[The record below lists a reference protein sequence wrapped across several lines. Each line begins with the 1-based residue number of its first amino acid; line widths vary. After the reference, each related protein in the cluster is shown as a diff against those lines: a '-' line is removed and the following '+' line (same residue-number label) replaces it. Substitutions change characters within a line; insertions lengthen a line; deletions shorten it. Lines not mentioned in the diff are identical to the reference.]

1 MFGFE
6 VATAR
11 TNERPEA
18 AALVEVL
25 KALRHHPAI
34 AWAERDCERTAAHG
48 GLNMETT
55 VIAAGPLDIPVMP
68 GEPENRYCSHCGH
81 HGDDNDAATETACCL
96 HCEQAQPYPCD
107 DHCAHCGEDGAMG
120 MACPECNGPYRLD
133 DNYA

>member
-1 MFGFE
+1 
-6 VATAR
+6 
-11 TNERPEA
+11 
-18 AALVEVL
+18 
-25 KALRHHPAI
+25 
-34 AWAERDCERTAAHG
+34 
-48 GLNMETT
+48 METT

-96 HCEQAQPYPCD
+96 RCEQAQPYPCD

-133 DNYA
+133 DNYAQRRLNATPVRAVAVEGTVRHGG